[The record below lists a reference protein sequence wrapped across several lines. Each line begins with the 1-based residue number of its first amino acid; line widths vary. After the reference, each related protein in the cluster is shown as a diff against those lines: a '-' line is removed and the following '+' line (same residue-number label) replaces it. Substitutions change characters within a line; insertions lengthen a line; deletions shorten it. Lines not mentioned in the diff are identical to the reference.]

1 MIRKDWAFID
11 TWSKKIKAINH
22 LGGKCQKCNNTNV
35 FHLTFHH
42 RDKTEKESK
51 ISDIRDNRW
60 SEILKEINK
69 CDLLC
74 RNCHMELHHDEYL
87 IKESSTRNNKKIFLE
102 IKGTLCELC
111 GYDKC
116 NSSLVFHHVNPDEKE
131 FRLAEIKIKF
141 DTNVE
146 KIMNELNKCQLLC
159 QNCHQEIHIDRNR
172 FEKFKEEIYK
182 KSKSTKERQGKI
194 DRTEV
199 YELYKNGMKKADIA
213 RHFCASRGT
222 ITDILKK
229 L

>member
-1 MIRKDWAFID
+1 
-11 TWSKKIKAINH
+11 
-22 LGGKCQKCNNTNV
+22 
-35 FHLTFHH
+35 
-42 RDKTEKESK
+42 
-51 ISDIRDNRW
+51 
-60 SEILKEINK
+60 
-69 CDLLC
+69 
-74 RNCHMELHHDEYL
+74 MELHHDEYL